1 MTVIEATIPL
11 VQIPAWAVLERQL
24 IKTMEDAVHPFL
36 QKYTHSDGRLIW
48 RDGLRHSR
56 DGADDF
62 YESFYN
68 WPLLYLLGGGDH
80 LLALGQRQWEATTEL
95 MVEYGHV
102 DKEYEIGYDQ
112 FHQSESYIY
121 FYLLCMADP
130 THAENVARARRF
142 AGFYLN
148 EDLEALNYDP
158 EHKIIKCAHNGSKGP
173 RWLYEENEEPS
184 YGYSPGMACYGL
196 PYEDLEGIDTP
207 ADLKDP
213 EKARRMGQAMKE
225 RMSRG
230 DCATNLHVTS
240 LIANAFYLTGDDK
253 YRAWLIE
260 YVDAWIER
268 AAANGGLL
276 PDNVGLSGQVGEYME
291 GRWYGSM
298 YGWTW
303 PHGLYNIAMAAILAG
318 THCYLLTGEEKYLE
332 LPRTQLR
339 KVLEQGKMADL
350 GQIEMSLGVHWI
362 GQLTALGDDKVSFV
376 VPYCYGAKGWSDF
389 QPLAAMYPAALW
401 NASGAAVDWEM
412 LEMLRAKERYD
423 WRTVVPFHNKEDAY
437 HEPPWFC
444 YLKGENP
451 DYPVQILQAALSQV
465 YRRME
470 LIRRD
475 KSDPRDNHIHWWQQL
490 NPVTTEALIQLTLG
504 APQLLYNGG
513 ILMAPLRYFDAERKR
528 PGLPADV
535 AALVET
541 VERDRLVVHLVNLS
555 ALDAR
560 KVLLQAGTLAEHR
573 FGEVAYNSLESAYPG
588 TVGSYAAPPV
598 EQETKRVAVD
608 DTHFAVAL
616 PPGTEIRLEIGL
628 QRHANAPTYDLPTN
642 I

>member
-1 MTVIEATIPL
+1 M
-11 VQIPAWAVLERQL
+11 
-24 IKTMEDAVHPFL
+24 
-36 QKYTHSDGRLIW
+36 
-48 RDGLRHSR
+48 
-56 DGADDF
+56 
-62 YESFYN
+62 
-68 WPLLYLLGGGDH
+68 
-80 LLALGQRQWEATTEL
+80 
-95 MVEYGHV
+95 
-102 DKEYEIGYDQ
+102 
-112 FHQSESYIY
+112 
-121 FYLLCMADP
+121 
-130 THAENVARARRF
+130 
-142 AGFYLN
+142 
-148 EDLEALNYDP
+148 
-158 EHKIIKCAHNGSKGP
+158 
-173 RWLYEENEEPS
+173 
-184 YGYSPGMACYGL
+184 
-196 PYEDLEGIDTP
+196 P

-213 EKARRMGQAMKE
+213 AKARHMGQAMKE

-240 LIANAFYLTGDDK
+240 LIANASYLTGDDK
-253 YRAWLIE
+253 YRAWLLE
-260 YVDAWIER
+260 YVDAWVER

-276 PDNVGLSGQVGEYME
+276 PDNVGLSGQVGEYMD

-339 KVLEQGKMADL
+339 KVIEQGKMADL

-401 NASGAAVDWEM
+401 NASGAAADWEM

-423 WRTVVPFHNKEDAY
+423 WRMVVPFHNKEDAY

-465 YRRME
+465 YGDGAHPPRRE
-470 LIRRD
+470 R
-475 KSDPRDNHIHWWQQL
+475 PRDNQIHWVEQL

-528 PGLPADV
+528 PGLPADWR
-535 AALVET
+535 T
-541 VERDRLVVHLVNLS
+541 RRDCGAGSPRGNLVNLS

-560 KVLLQAGTLAEHR
+560 KVLLQAGTFRSIGLGRSRTIPWKVRTRARWEAMLR
-573 FGEVAYNSLESAYPG
+573 RPWNRQPS
-588 TVGSYAAPPV
+588 
-598 EQETKRVAVD
+598 
-608 DTHFAVAL
+608 AL
-616 PPGTEIRLEIGL
+616 PSTT
-628 QRHANAPTYDLPTN
+628 PTLR
-642 I
+642 

>member
-1 MTVIEATIPL
+1 
-11 VQIPAWAVLERQL
+11 
-24 IKTMEDAVHPFL
+24 
-36 QKYTHSDGRLIW
+36 
-48 RDGLRHSR
+48 
-56 DGADDF
+56 
-62 YESFYN
+62 
-68 WPLLYLLGGGDH
+68 
-80 LLALGQRQWEATTEL
+80 
-95 MVEYGHV
+95 
-102 DKEYEIGYDQ
+102 
-112 FHQSESYIY
+112 
-121 FYLLCMADP
+121 
-130 THAENVARARRF
+130 
-142 AGFYLN
+142 
-148 EDLEALNYDP
+148 
-158 EHKIIKCAHNGSKGP
+158 
-173 RWLYEENEEPS
+173 
-184 YGYSPGMACYGL
+184 
-196 PYEDLEGIDTP
+196 
-207 ADLKDP
+207 
-213 EKARRMGQAMKE
+213 
-225 RMSRG
+225 
-230 DCATNLHVTS
+230 
-240 LIANAFYLTGDDK
+240 
-253 YRAWLIE
+253 
-260 YVDAWIER
+260 
-268 AAANGGLL
+268 
-276 PDNVGLSGQVGEYME
+276 
-291 GRWYGSM
+291 
-298 YGWTW
+298 
-303 PHGLYNIAMAAILAG
+303 
-318 THCYLLTGEEKYLE
+318 
-332 LPRTQLR
+332 
-339 KVLEQGKMADL
+339 MADL

-412 LEMLRAKERYD
+412 LEDLRAKERYD

-475 KSDPRDNHIHWWQQL
+475 ESDPRDNHIHWWQQL

-541 VERDRLVVHLVNLS
+541 VEGDRLVVHLVNLS
-555 ALDAR
+555 GMDAR

-573 FGEVAYNSLESAYPG
+573 FGEVAYNSLASAYPG
-588 TVGSYAAPPV
+588 AVGSYAAPPV
-598 EQETKRVAVD
+598 EQTTKRVAVND
-608 DTHFAVAL
+608 VHFAVAL

-628 QRHANAPTYDLPTN
+628 TRHVNAPTYDLPTN